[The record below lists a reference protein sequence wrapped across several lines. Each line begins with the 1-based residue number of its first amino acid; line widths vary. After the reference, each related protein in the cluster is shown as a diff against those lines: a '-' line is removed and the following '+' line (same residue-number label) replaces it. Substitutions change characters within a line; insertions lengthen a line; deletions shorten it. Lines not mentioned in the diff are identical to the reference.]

1 MNNPM
6 VMTTIEHIR
15 RPNDATVPQPE
26 LSENSDQS
34 SRHAC
39 KVANVQRTTSPAL
52 KLLTLSCFTAY
63 QRKRRQRLAGLTD
76 GDRGFNEWSDPSLQH
91 LKPQRPCVS

>member
-6 VMTTIEHIR
+6 AITTIEHIL
-15 RPNDATVPQPE
+15 RPNDATVPQPDAN
-26 LSENSDQS
+26 ENSDQS

-52 KLLTLSCFTAY
+52 TLLVLSCFTDY

-76 GDRGFNEWSDPSLQH
+76 GDRGSNKWSDPSLQH
-91 LKPQRPCVS
+91 FKPQRPCVL

>member
-6 VMTTIEHIR
+6 VMTTIEHIL

-39 KVANVQRTTSPAL
+39 KLANLKRTTSTV
-52 KLLTLSCFTAY
+52 LTLLVLSYALQPTKENA
-63 QRKRRQRLAGLTD
+63 ASGL
-76 GDRGFNEWSDPSLQH
+76 QA
-91 LKPQRPCVS
+91 